1 MPSGTTGDIIW
12 RRTDPKTWELSN
24 RPSPPEEVGL
34 ESPAQGWQPSAKAA
48 SDQERALM
56 QQMMAAQPEYSRR
69 EIASQASPK
78 QKREWRKQ
86 LRTFDKYLKQGG
98 EDAPS
103 GIQELLD
110 SGAMWYDEDGW
121 YTSVAL
127 PHGEKARQR
136 FVDAADAWGDRVGI
150 WKNGQFDPGAEQTY
164 RKNLEQRV
172 MEERSYGS
180 PNP

>member
-24 RPSPPEEVGL
+24 LPSADPAEVGL
-34 ESPAQGWQPSAKAA
+34 ESPAQGWQVEQTGRAA
-48 SDQERALM
+48 TEQERKELALM

-127 PHGEKARQR
+127 
-136 FVDAADAWGDRVGI
+136 
-150 WKNGQFDPGAEQTY
+150 
-164 RKNLEQRV
+164 
-172 MEERSYGS
+172 
-180 PNP
+180 